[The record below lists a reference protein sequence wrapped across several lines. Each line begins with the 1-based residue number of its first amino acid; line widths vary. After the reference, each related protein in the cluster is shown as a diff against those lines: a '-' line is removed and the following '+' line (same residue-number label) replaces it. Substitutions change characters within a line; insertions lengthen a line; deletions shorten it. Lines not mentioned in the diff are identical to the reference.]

1 MSAPAS
7 AGRLPTVPEDWDTG
21 LAVVA
26 HPDDIEYG
34 AASAVARWT
43 DQGKSIS
50 YLLASRGEAGIDG
63 IDPAV
68 AAPLREAEERAGA
81 RVVGVETVEFLDHRD
96 GVIENGLELRRQ
108 IVRAIRTRRPQV
120 LITGNYDVK
129 MVNGMTN
136 QADHRAVGLATLDAA
151 RDAGNRWIFPELIA
165 EEGLEPWG
173 GVRFILVAG
182 NGTPS
187 HGVDVSGDWLQRGIE
202 SLRAHAQ
209 YTSGLGRATFDPAPF
224 LSWFAAQ
231 GGAALGVHSAVLFD
245 VHWIVPPGPPPW
257 IAAEA

>member
-1 MSAPAS
+1 MSAA
-7 AGRLPTVPEDWDTG
+7 AGAVVLPSVPEDWDTA

-63 IDPAV
+63 IDPRD

-96 GVIENGLELRRQ
+96 GVIQNDLELRRQ
-108 IVRAIRTRRPQV
+108 IVRAIRTHRPQL

-129 MVNGMTN
+129 MINGMTN

-182 NGTPS
+182 NSTPS
-187 HGVDVSGDWLQRGIE
+187 HGVDVSGEWLQRGIE

-209 YTSGLGRATFDPAPF
+209 YTSGLGRASFDPAPF
-224 LSWFAAQ
+224 LTWFATQ
-231 GGAALGVHSAVLFD
+231 GGAALGVDAAVLFD

-257 IAAEA
+257 VAAGA